1 MGGAPDGMSREM
13 AESCGKSPRL
23 TNYSPRI
30 CIRMS
35 QVGVCQKQTNIIEFP
50 KAKAKSLTK
59 RTLAVGDYLAELYVD
74 TRSAPPLYHYIVTRK
89 DSAEILGWGQERS
102 VEAAERSALDK
113 IADMN
118 AKSAGVG

>member
-1 MGGAPDGMSREM
+1 MSR
-13 AESCGKSPRL
+13 
-23 TNYSPRI
+23 
-30 CIRMS
+30 
-35 QVGVCQKQTNIIEFP
+35 QTNIIEFP

-74 TRSAPPLYHYIVTRK
+74 ARSVPPLYHYIVTRK

-118 AKSAGVG
+118 ANSARVG